1 MKRNKYYK
9 FVFIM
14 CLILLVLTIN
24 ISASNDAIKKSD
36 SFFDKD
42 QYKEAYEILK
52 TEYDNGNKNYELLWK
67 LARALKNYAD
77 DFEKTDKSKQLSML
91 DEAKKYAEEANQIKP
106 DNDFGHY
113 WLAAIL
119 GTIGE
124 IKGPL
129 NAVFLMDPIEKECMA
144 AINYNPNFS
153 KAYYVIGALYVK
165 GRAVV
170 NVFKSAY
177 LKNIGISLIYKAID
191 LINSGK
197 DNSDIVSLYYHD
209 LIEFLLKRNYSVK
222 DKIKLW
228 KDFSKRYKKENGYKK
243 YFYFYGTLNQPTL
256 SDHDEIIKLNEILQS
271 LPVNHKWDQEK
282 KDDILK
288 LLKEK
293 GF

>member
-1 MKRNKYYK
+1 MKKHKLYK
-9 FVFIM
+9 LVFIL
-14 CLILLVLTIN
+14 CLILLVLAIS

-36 SFFDKD
+36 SFFDRD

-52 TEYDNGNKNYELLWK
+52 TEYDNGNKDYELLWK

-77 DFEKTDKSKQLSML
+77 DFEKTDKNKQLSML
-91 DEAKKYAEEANQIKP
+91 DEAKKYAEEANKIKP

-129 NAVFLMDPIEKECMA
+129 NAVFLMDPIENECIA
-144 AINYNPNFS
+144 AINYNHNFS
-153 KAYYVIGALYVK
+153 KAYYVLGALYVK

-170 NVFKSAY
+170 NVFKSSY
-177 LKNIGISLIYKAID
+177 LRNIGISLIYRAID
-191 LINSGK
+191 IIKRGQDK
-197 DNSDIVSLYYHD
+197 SDIVTLYYHD
-209 LIEFLLKRNYSVK
+209 IIEFLLKRDYSVK

-228 KDFSKRYKKENGYKK
+228 KDFGKRYKKAEGYKK
-243 YFYFYGTLNQPTL
+243 YFYFYGTLNKPTL
-256 SDHDEIIKLNEILQS
+256 SDHDEIIKFNEVLQN
-271 LPVNHKWDQEK
+271 LPVKHKWDQEK
-282 KDDILK
+282 KDDIKK

>member
-1 MKRNKYYK
+1 MKFNEFKLSKSIIEAVNSMGFEEATPVQEKAIPVILENEDLIAVAQTGTGKTAAFAIPIINMLHKQKNMKRPDGVKCIVMVPTHELAK
-9 FVFIM
+9 QITEVF
-14 CLILLVLTIN
+14 
-24 ISASNDAIKKSD
+24 
-36 SFFDKD
+36 
-42 QYKEAYEILK
+42 Q
-52 TEYDNGNKNYELLWK
+52 ELGQNT
-67 LARALKNYAD
+67 R
-77 DFEKTDKSKQLSML
+77 
-91 DEAKKYAEEANQIKP
+91 
-106 DNDFGHY
+106 
-113 WLAAIL
+113 
-119 GTIGE
+119 
-124 IKGPL
+124 
-129 NAVFLMDPIEKECMA
+129 V
-144 AINYNPNFS
+144 

-282 KDDILK
+282 KDNITK